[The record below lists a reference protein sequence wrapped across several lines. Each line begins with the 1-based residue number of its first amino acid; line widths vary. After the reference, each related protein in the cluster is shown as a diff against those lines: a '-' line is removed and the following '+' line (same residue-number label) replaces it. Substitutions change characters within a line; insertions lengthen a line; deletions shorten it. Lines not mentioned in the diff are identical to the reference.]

1 MAISHMQEL
10 SLLLPKDL
18 LDDVLSYLQN
28 LQSVEIQ
35 DLQAKETWQGAFEQ
49 MQEIEQAAD
58 EVLASYKSQIQELRE
73 QASSNLKQL
82 EKVYDEEKQ
91 QLLVELKE
99 QSEKEIAN
107 LTQDLEKTRQENE
120 EKAQAALSNKKEVLL
135 QMIVDRV
142 VEKYGH

>member
-1 MAISHMQEL
+1 MTNATL
-10 SLLLPKDL
+10 
-18 LDDVLSYLQN
+18 
-28 LQSVEIQ
+28 
-35 DLQAKETWQGAFEQ
+35 EQ

-58 EVLASYKSQIQELRE
+58 EVLAGYKSQIQELRE

-82 EKVYDEEKQ
+82 EKAYDEEKQ

-120 EKAQAALSNKKEVLL
+120 EKAQAALSNKKEALL

>member
-1 MAISHMQEL
+1 MMNA
-10 SLLLPKDL
+10 
-18 LDDVLSYLQN
+18 
-28 LQSVEIQ
+28 
-35 DLQAKETWQGAFEQ
+35 TFEQ

-120 EKAQAALSNKKEVLL
+120 EKAQAALSNKKAVLL

>member
-1 MAISHMQEL
+1 MTNA
-10 SLLLPKDL
+10 
-18 LDDVLSYLQN
+18 
-28 LQSVEIQ
+28 
-35 DLQAKETWQGAFEQ
+35 TFEQ

-58 EVLASYKSQIQELRE
+58 EVLAGYKSQIQELRE

>member
-1 MAISHMQEL
+1 MTNA
-10 SLLLPKDL
+10 
-18 LDDVLSYLQN
+18 
-28 LQSVEIQ
+28 
-35 DLQAKETWQGAFEQ
+35 TFEQ
-49 MQEIEQAAD
+49 MQKIEQAAD

>member
-1 MAISHMQEL
+1 MTNA
-10 SLLLPKDL
+10 
-18 LDDVLSYLQN
+18 
-28 LQSVEIQ
+28 
-35 DLQAKETWQGAFEQ
+35 TFEQ

-58 EVLASYKSQIQELRE
+58 EVLAGYKSQIQELRE

-82 EKVYDEEKQ
+82 EKAYDEEKQ

-142 VEKYGH
+142 VKKYGH

>member
-1 MAISHMQEL
+1 MTNDLKMCYNLHKKALH
-10 SLLLPKDL
+10 LLC
-18 LDDVLSYLQN
+18 Q
-28 LQSVEIQ
+28 
-35 DLQAKETWQGAFEQ
+35 KEVRDMTNATLEQ

-58 EVLASYKSQIQELRE
+58 EVLAGYKSQIQELRE

>member
-1 MAISHMQEL
+1 MTNDLKMCYNLYKKALH
-10 SLLLPKDL
+10 LLCQKE
-18 LDDVLSYLQN
+18 V
-28 LQSVEIQ
+28 Q
-35 DLQAKETWQGAFEQ
+35 DMTNATLEQ

-58 EVLASYKSQIQELRE
+58 EVLAGYKSQIQELRE
-73 QASSNLKQL
+73 QAASNLKQL
-82 EKVYDEEKQ
+82 EKAYDEEKQ

>member
-1 MAISHMQEL
+1 MTNA
-10 SLLLPKDL
+10 
-18 LDDVLSYLQN
+18 
-28 LQSVEIQ
+28 
-35 DLQAKETWQGAFEQ
+35 TFEQ

-58 EVLASYKSQIQELRE
+58 EVLAIYKSQIQELRE

>member
-1 MAISHMQEL
+1 MTNATL
-10 SLLLPKDL
+10 
-18 LDDVLSYLQN
+18 
-28 LQSVEIQ
+28 
-35 DLQAKETWQGAFEQ
+35 EQ

-58 EVLASYKSQIQELRE
+58 EVLAGYKSQIQELRE

-82 EKVYDEEKQ
+82 GQSYDEEKER
-91 QLLVELKE
+91 LVTELKE
-99 QSEKEIAN
+99 RSERELAV
-107 LTQDLEKTRQENE
+107 LTQDLEQTRQENE

>member
-1 MAISHMQEL
+1 MTNDLKMCYNLHKKALH
-10 SLLLPKDL
+10 LLC
-18 LDDVLSYLQN
+18 Q
-28 LQSVEIQ
+28 
-35 DLQAKETWQGAFEQ
+35 KEVRDMTNATLEQ

-58 EVLASYKSQIQELRE
+58 EVLAGYKSQIQELRE
-73 QASSNLKQL
+73 QAASNLKQL
-82 EKVYDEEKQ
+82 EKAYDEEKQ

-107 LTQDLEKTRQENE
+107 LIQDLEKTRQENE

>member
-1 MAISHMQEL
+1 MTNA
-10 SLLLPKDL
+10 
-18 LDDVLSYLQN
+18 
-28 LQSVEIQ
+28 
-35 DLQAKETWQGAFEQ
+35 TFEQ

-107 LTQDLEKTRQENE
+107 LTQDLERTRQENE
-120 EKAQAALSNKKEVLL
+120 EKAQAALPNKKEVLL

>member
-1 MAISHMQEL
+1 MTNATL
-10 SLLLPKDL
+10 
-18 LDDVLSYLQN
+18 
-28 LQSVEIQ
+28 
-35 DLQAKETWQGAFEQ
+35 EQ

-58 EVLASYKSQIQELRE
+58 EVLAGYKSQIQELRE

-91 QLLVELKE
+91 QLPVELKE